1 MPSGA
6 LQSAQLAALPGKLPL
21 IKKSFRPPNFET
33 PVRFFNEMF
42 TPNDAFFVRYHLA
55 DIPQVSVQNWKLAVA
70 GDALDKPFEI
80 TYEEL
85 SRDFEQIEVAAV
97 CMCSGNRR
105 GLSLPHVPGVQWG
118 HGAIGNAM
126 WRGVR
131 LRDLLARAG
140 VRKDALEIVF
150 DGSDRGVIDKTPDF
164 VKSIPAWKAMDENTV
179 VALEMNGEKLPHW
192 NGFPARVVVPGWTA
206 TYWMKH
212 LTSIAATAKPYQGF
226 WMNPA
231 YRIPK
236 GKFPIVDR
244 FVSQETE
251 LNTPI
256 TEMVVNSL
264 VTNRRGTKV
273 CFRAEITVAG
283 VRGAEVRIATAEVSE
298 TAAGTGVP
306 RNSPQIG
313 RFYLASGDGSLRGVA
328 GAYVM
333 PRRPSCRGLATFDL
347 IFNPAG
353 YHTTF
358 AALNGR
364 FVGVRRR
371 KISRCCVCA
380 ARTGKES
387 RLHLGMARQQL
398 VEPTASC
405 ARFDYIHESPFLDRQ
420 GWGRQQD
427 DKVMGARSRGGWQKI
442 VYYSTAKRQ

>member
-1 MPSGA
+1 VQSRREFLRTSAAGLLLAGGIRGADRAAAADSLGPAALPSGA

-42 TPNDAFFVRYHLA
+42 TPNDAFFIRYHLA

-80 TYEEL
+80 TYDEL

-105 GLSLPHVPGVQWG
+105 GLSVPHVPGVQWG

-150 DGSDRGVIDKTPDF
+150 DGADKGVIDKTPDF
-164 VKSIPAWKAMDENTV
+164 VKSIPAWKAMDENTL
-179 VALEMNGEKLPHW
+179 VALEMNGKKLPHW

-212 LTSIAATAKPYQGF
+212 LTSIAATARPYQGF

-236 GKFPIVDR
+236 GKFPLVDR
-244 FVSQETE
+244 FTSQETE
-251 LNTPI
+251 VNTPI

-264 VTNRRGTKV
+264 VTNVEEGQK
-273 CFRAEITVAG
+273 FALGQEITVAG
-283 VRGAEVRIATAEVSE
+283 VAWDGGYGIATVEVSE
-298 TAAGTGVP
+298 DGG
-306 RNSPQIG
+306 RNWRATQLGPDPG
-313 RFYLASGDGSLRGVA
+313 RFSWRQWSHRLTPGRAGSLTFMAKATNRA
-328 GAYVM
+328 GATQ
-333 PRRPSCRGLATFDL
+333 TFDL

-353 YHTTF
+353 YH
-358 AALNGR
+358 NNVVQR
-364 FVGVRRR
+364 INVE
-371 KISRCCVCA
+371 IS
-380 ARTGKES
+380 
-387 RLHLGMARQQL
+387 
-398 VEPTASC
+398 
-405 ARFDYIHESPFLDRQ
+405 
-420 GWGRQQD
+420 
-427 DKVMGARSRGGWQKI
+427 
-442 VYYSTAKRQ
+442 

>member
-1 MPSGA
+1 MQTRRDFLKVSAGGLLLAGGIRGGDPASAADSLGPAALPSGT
-6 LQSAQLAALPGKLPL
+6 LQSGQFAALPGKLPL

-33 PVRFFNEMF
+33 PVRFFNEAF
-42 TPNDAFFVRYHLA
+42 TPNDACFVRYHLA
-55 DIPQVSVQNWKLAVA
+55 DIPQVGVQNWKLAIA

-85 SRDFEQIEVAAV
+85 LRDFEQVEVAAV

-105 GLSLPHVPGVQWG
+105 GLSQPHVPGVQWG
-118 HGAIGNAM
+118 HGAIGNAR

-131 LRDLLARAG
+131 LRDLLTKAG
-140 VRKDALEIVF
+140 LRKDALEIVF
-150 DGSDRGVIDKTPDF
+150 DGADSGVLDKTQDF
-164 VKSIPAWKAMDENTV
+164 VKSIPAWNAMEESTL

-192 NGFPARVVVPGWTA
+192 NGFPARIVVPGWTA

-264 VTNRRGTKV
+264 VTNLEEGQKFV
-273 CFRAEITVAG
+273 LGQEITVAG
-283 VRGAEVRIATAEVSE
+283 VAWDGGFGIAAVEVSE
-298 TAAGTGVP
+298 DGG
-306 RNSPQIG
+306 RNWHSVQLGADMG
-313 RFYLASGDGSLRGVA
+313 RFSWRQWSHRFTPARAGNQTVMAKATNRA
-328 GAYVM
+328 GATQ
-333 PRRPSCRGLATFDL
+333 TFDL

-353 YHTTF
+353 YHNNVVQRINIEV
-358 AALNGR
+358 A
-364 FVGVRRR
+364 
-371 KISRCCVCA
+371 
-380 ARTGKES
+380 
-387 RLHLGMARQQL
+387 
-398 VEPTASC
+398 
-405 ARFDYIHESPFLDRQ
+405 
-420 GWGRQQD
+420 
-427 DKVMGARSRGGWQKI
+427 
-442 VYYSTAKRQ
+442 

>member
-1 MPSGA
+1 MQTRRDFLKVSAGGLLLAGGIHGGDPASAADSLGPAALPSGT

-33 PVRFFNEMF
+33 PVRFFNEAF

-55 DIPQVSVQNWKLAVA
+55 DIPQVGVQNWKLAIA

-85 SRDFEQIEVAAV
+85 LRDFEQVEVAAV

-105 GLSLPHVPGVQWG
+105 GLSQPHVPGVQWG
-118 HGAIGNAM
+118 HGAIGNAR

-131 LRDLLARAG
+131 LRDLLTKAG
-140 VRKDALEIVF
+140 LRKDALEIVF
-150 DGSDRGVIDKTPDF
+150 DGADRGVLDKTPDF
-164 VKSIPAWKAMDENTV
+164 VKSIPAWKAMEENTL

-192 NGFPARVVVPGWTA
+192 NGFPARIVVPGWTA

-212 LTSIAATAKPYQGF
+212 LTSIAASAKPYQGF

-236 GKFPIVDR
+236 GRFPIVDR

-264 VTNRRGTKV
+264 VTNLEEGQKFV
-273 CFRAEITVAG
+273 LGQEIAVAG
-283 VRGAEVRIATAEVSE
+283 VAWDGGFGIAAVEVSE
-298 TAAGTGVP
+298 DGG
-306 RNSPQIG
+306 RNWRSVQLGADMG
-313 RFYLASGDGSLRGVA
+313 RFSWRQWLHRFTPARAGNHTVMAKATNRA
-328 GAYVM
+328 GATQ
-333 PRRPSCRGLATFDL
+333 TFDL

-353 YHTTF
+353 YHNNVVQRINIEV
-358 AALNGR
+358 A
-364 FVGVRRR
+364 
-371 KISRCCVCA
+371 
-380 ARTGKES
+380 
-387 RLHLGMARQQL
+387 
-398 VEPTASC
+398 
-405 ARFDYIHESPFLDRQ
+405 
-420 GWGRQQD
+420 
-427 DKVMGARSRGGWQKI
+427 
-442 VYYSTAKRQ
+442 

>member
-1 MPSGA
+1 MQTRRDFLKVSAGGLLLAGGIRGGDPASAADSLGPAALPSGT

-33 PVRFFNEMF
+33 PVRFFNEAF

-55 DIPQVSVQNWKLAVA
+55 DIPQVGVQNWKLAIA

-85 SRDFEQIEVAAV
+85 LRDFEQVEVAAV

-105 GLSLPHVPGVQWG
+105 GLSQPHVPGVQWG
-118 HGAIGNAM
+118 HGAIGNAR

-131 LRDLLARAG
+131 LRDLLTKAG
-140 VRKDALEIVF
+140 LRKDALEIVF
-150 DGSDRGVIDKTPDF
+150 DGADRGVLDSTPDF
-164 VKSIPAWKAMDENTV
+164 VKSIPAWKAMEENTL

-192 NGFPARVVVPGWTA
+192 NGFPARIMVPGWTA

-212 LTSIAATAKPYQGF
+212 LTSIAASAKPYQGF

-236 GKFPIVDR
+236 GRFPIVDR

-264 VTNRRGTKV
+264 VTNLEEGQKFV
-273 CFRAEITVAG
+273 LGQEITVAG
-283 VRGAEVRIATAEVSE
+283 VAWDGGFGIAAVEVSE
-298 TAAGTGVP
+298 DGGRTWRWVQLGTDMGKFSWRQWSHRFTPARAGNHTVMA
-306 RNSPQIG
+306 RATN
-313 RFYLASGDGSLRGVA
+313 RA
-328 GAYVM
+328 GATQ
-333 PRRPSCRGLATFDL
+333 TFDL

-353 YHTTF
+353 YHNNVVQRINIEV
-358 AALNGR
+358 A
-364 FVGVRRR
+364 
-371 KISRCCVCA
+371 
-380 ARTGKES
+380 
-387 RLHLGMARQQL
+387 
-398 VEPTASC
+398 
-405 ARFDYIHESPFLDRQ
+405 
-420 GWGRQQD
+420 
-427 DKVMGARSRGGWQKI
+427 
-442 VYYSTAKRQ
+442 